1 MCRIC
6 CKKLLSLFRCG
17 SFDALQFQMKGK
29 HDDRILWGR
38 NSSKASSMRPMM
50 AEKSVERV
58 NCYWVWFL
66 WGARCWVRRR
76 NKHTVAF
83 SAPMLVGCESSVIH
97 SLNARNMFSVCRQ
110 MRFAVKCLLLQ
121 FSLSDIFANSDL
133 YLLQAFLPSF
143 CGCCYSHVEVMW
155 KRMANVQMFMP
166 WAFWCAKCLC
176 GEHQIQF
183 IITLLALMATKPP

>member
-66 WGARCWVRRR
+66 WGARYYIQYVECEEEISIRWLFLPQCLSVVNRAWFTRWTPEICFR
-76 NKHTVAF
+76 
-83 SAPMLVGCESSVIH
+83 SVG
-97 SLNARNMFSVCRQ
+97 NAVCGEMFATAVFSVRHLCQ
-110 MRFAVKCLLLQ
+110 QWFIFIAG
-121 FSLSDIFANSDL
+121 FSS
-133 YLLQAFLPSF
+133 
-143 CGCCYSHVEVMW
+143 
-155 KRMANVQMFMP
+155 
-166 WAFWCAKCLC
+166 
-176 GEHQIQF
+176 
-183 IITLLALMATKPP
+183 